1 MSSSIAEALL
11 GDVNELYSVRSAWYK
26 NPLYPALK
34 RIVVTRAGWSTDD
47 ELDLDTFLQRVFGM
61 FDVKG
66 LEVQYKE
73 AKSSD

>member
-47 ELDLDTFLQRVFGM
+47 EHDLDTFLRHVLRVR
-61 FDVKG
+61 G

>member
-47 ELDLDTFLQRVFGM
+47 ELDLDTFLRHVFRVR
-61 FDVKG
+61 G